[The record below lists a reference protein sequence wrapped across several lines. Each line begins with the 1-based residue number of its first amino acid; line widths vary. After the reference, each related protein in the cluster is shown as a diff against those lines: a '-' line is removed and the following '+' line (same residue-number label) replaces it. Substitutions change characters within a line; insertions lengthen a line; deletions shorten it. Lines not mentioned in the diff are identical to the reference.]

1 MNTINK
7 FFGLLCVLLV
17 FTACNEDPT
26 YFTLE
31 NQPDN
36 MHLQASVTELTLS
49 KAQEDESAVTF
60 KWNTVKSPIENYDS
74 ITYALRFYA
83 TDSKNEHHSDFF
95 SLGGAHEVSFT
106 HKDLNAIV
114 ARWVPAGTSIA
125 ITAELVGTVN
135 NQIKYIKP
143 EVSKVEFRVTGYEKN
158 PTYLYAH
165 IKDDA
170 TGAERVER
178 MSQRQLGTGIYEATL
193 SMKPCTYYF
202 TTSTTDAYP
211 AYGQDTGE
219 KVKYV
224 DNGNVQPFTNTVT
237 GKRTIIVD
245 TNDDFMDCRV
255 LNIVQL
261 PNPETIRIVGDGCS
275 IGWDPASS
283 EGVFTIENPRYP
295 YIYSWVGEFKV
306 GEIKV
311 NTGTSWGDQF
321 FYAPEPNADPAVNH
335 QLSMFRYESAG
346 GDVKW
351 KVTTP
356 GRFKFSLYLDADD
369 LHTSFEPVQ

>member
-31 NQPDN
+31 NQPDD

-125 ITAELVGTVN
+125 VTAELVGTVN
-135 NQIKYIKP
+135 NQIKYM
-143 EVSKVEFRVTGYEKN
+143 VFDQVLF
-158 PTYLYAH
+158 H
-165 IKDDA
+165 
-170 TGAERVER
+170 
-178 MSQRQLGTGIYEATL
+178 
-193 SMKPCTYYF
+193 
-202 TTSTTDAYP
+202 
-211 AYGQDTGE
+211 
-219 KVKYV
+219 
-224 DNGNVQPFTNTVT
+224 
-237 GKRTIIVD
+237 
-245 TNDDFMDCRV
+245 
-255 LNIVQL
+255 LNI
-261 PNPETIRIVGDGCS
+261 
-275 IGWDPASS
+275 
-283 EGVFTIENPRYP
+283 
-295 YIYSWVGEFKV
+295 
-306 GEIKV
+306 
-311 NTGTSWGDQF
+311 
-321 FYAPEPNADPAVNH
+321 
-335 QLSMFRYESAG
+335 
-346 GDVKW
+346 
-351 KVTTP
+351 
-356 GRFKFSLYLDADD
+356 
-369 LHTSFEPVQ
+369 LHNFQYH

>member
-31 NQPDN
+31 NQPDD

-125 ITAELVGTVN
+125 VTAELVGTVN

-211 AYGQDTGE
+211 AYGQDTGG
-219 KVKYV
+219 KVKFI

-255 LNIVQL
+255 LNIV
-261 PNPETIRIVGDGCS
+261 
-275 IGWDPASS
+275 
-283 EGVFTIENPRYP
+283 
-295 YIYSWVGEFKV
+295 
-306 GEIKV
+306 
-311 NTGTSWGDQF
+311 
-321 FYAPEPNADPAVNH
+321 
-335 QLSMFRYESAG
+335 
-346 GDVKW
+346 
-351 KVTTP
+351 
-356 GRFKFSLYLDADD
+356 
-369 LHTSFEPVQ
+369 